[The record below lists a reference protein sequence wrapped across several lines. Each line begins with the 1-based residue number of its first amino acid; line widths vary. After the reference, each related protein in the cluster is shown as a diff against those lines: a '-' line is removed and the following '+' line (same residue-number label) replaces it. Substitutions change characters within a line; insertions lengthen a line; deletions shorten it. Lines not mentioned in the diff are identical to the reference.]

1 MPREED
7 VEPRTGARAEVY
19 HPVSER
25 DRATVAALRVDAAP
39 FKGKMSDPSAR
50 APFDAIMEHTP
61 APVGLVDY
69 EQAVIGGVAGFWC
82 VPRGARA
89 TAAILYLHGGAY
101 LLGSA
106 AAYRHFVGQF
116 AARTNTRAFIADYRL
131 APEHPFPAALDDA
144 RAAYQGVVAT
154 GARQVAIV
162 GDSAGGG
169 LALALL
175 SAAHADAVAGRGAP
189 PVGAVV
195 MSPWADLALTG
206 GSMTERADE
215 DPLVTRDMLRAAS
228 ASYLGD
234 HDPRDPQAS
243 PLYGDL
249 AGLPPVQLHVGTS
262 EVLLDDTL
270 RFAARARDAGV
281 DATAHVWEGVPHVF
295 PSNLGAL
302 DAADQAFDLMAGFL
316 RQRLGTPSD
325 DNRAVQGDRA
335 TAPHSRG
342 HKVLLIGLE
351 PSLVDY
357 ASLPTKLDE
366 PTLRAML
373 DADVRRLRDLGYD
386 ADWLLVDRGETAGAV
401 LSAKLQSDTFDCVLI
416 GAGIRTI
423 PPLFLLFE
431 KVINVVHEQAPGA
444 RVCFNTRPDDT
455 AESVQRW
462 I

>member
-1 MPREED
+1 MGLAKETTMQREQD
-7 VEPRTGARAEVY
+7 VESRTGGRAEVH
-19 HPVSER
+19 HPLSER

-61 APVGLVDY
+61 EPIGLVDY
-69 EQAVIGGVAGFWC
+69 EQAVVGGVPGFWC
-82 VPRGARA
+82 VPRGARS

-106 AAYRHFVGQF
+106 AAYRHFAGQF

-144 RAAYQGVVAT
+144 RAAYRGVVAT
-154 GARQVAIV
+154 GAQQVAIV

-175 SAAHADAVAGRGAP
+175 SAAHADAVAGRGVP

-206 GSMTERADE
+206 GSMAERADE
-215 DPLVTRDMLRAAS
+215 DPLVTRDMLRVAS

-281 DATAHVWEGVPHVF
+281 DATAHVWEGMPHVF
-295 PSNLGAL
+295 PSSLGAL
-302 DAADQAFDLMAGFL
+302 DAADQAFDVMAGFL
-316 RQRLGTPSD
+316 RQRLGERS
-325 DNRAVQGDRA
+325 
-335 TAPHSRG
+335 
-342 HKVLLIGLE
+342 KVLLIGLE

-373 DADVRRLRDLGYD
+373 DADVRRLRELGYD
-386 ADWLLVDRGETAGAV
+386 ADWLLVDLGETAGAV
-401 LSAKLQSDTFDCVLI
+401 LSAKLQSATFACVLI

-431 KVINVVHEQAPGA
+431 QLINVVHERAPGA

>member
-1 MPREED
+1 MPREQD
-7 VEPRTGARAEVY
+7 EPRTGGRAEVH
-19 HPVSER
+19 HPLSER

-61 APVGLVDY
+61 EAVGLVEY
-69 EQAVIGGVAGFWC
+69 EQAVVGGVAGFWC
-82 VPRGARA
+82 LPHGARS

-106 AAYRHFVGQF
+106 AAYRHLAGQF
-116 AARTNTRAFIADYRL
+116 AARTDTRVFIADYRL

-144 RAAYQGVVAT
+144 AAAYRGVVAT

-175 SAAHADAVAGRGAP
+175 AVAHADAVAGRGAP
-189 PVGAVV
+189 PAGALV

-206 GSMTERADE
+206 ASMTERADE
-215 DPLVTRDMLRAAS
+215 DPMVTRDMLRVAS

-243 PLYGDL
+243 PLYGNL

-270 RFAARARDAGV
+270 RFVARARAAGV
-281 DATAHVWEGVPHVF
+281 AATAHVWEGMPHVF
-295 PSNLGAL
+295 PSNIGAL

-316 RQRLGTPSD
+316 RERLATASD
-325 DNRAVQGDRA
+325 GSRARQDDRA
-335 TAPHSRG
+335 TATPSRG
-342 HKVLLIGLE
+342 TKVLLIGLE

-373 DADVRRLRDLGYD
+373 AADVRQLRDLGYD
-386 ADWLLVDRGETAGAV
+386 AEWLLVDRGETAEAV
-401 LSAKLQSDTFDCVLI
+401 LSAKLRSETFACVLI

-423 PPLFLLFE
+423 PPLVLLFE
-431 KVINVVHEQAPGA
+431 KLINVVHERAPGA
-444 RVCFNTRPDDT
+444 RVCFNTRPDDA